1 MIAEPDVSRLA
12 RTIGDA
18 TRMRML
24 TLLMEGRALTAK
36 ELAYGSGVG
45 PATGTAHLRRLFV
58 DELVSVR
65 VQGRHKYFRL
75 SSPQVARCVES
86 LLVLAQPVRIVPT
99 RVPHPLREA
108 RFCYDHLA
116 GRFAIQLSEALLQ
129 RRFVLRRATEFV
141 PTAKGESWLKQNGIN
156 LDALHSSRRKLGPAC
171 MDWSERKD
179 HIGGALGA
187 ALAQILQ
194 EKKWIKR
201 LPDSRAVVVTTL
213 GRSALSAQLGLPG
226 GVTS

>member
-1 MIAEPDVSRLA
+1 MTVDPDVGRLA

-36 ELAYGSGVG
+36 ELAYGAGVG
-45 PATGTAHLRRLFV
+45 PATGTVHLRRLLA
-58 DELVSVR
+58 DELVTMR
-65 VQGRHKYFRL
+65 AQGRHKYFRL
-75 SSPQVARCVES
+75 TSPQVARCIES
-86 LLVLAQPVRIVPT
+86 LLVLAQPARNVPT

-116 GRFAIQLSEALLQ
+116 GRLAVQLADALLE
-129 RRFVLRRATEFV
+129 RRLITRRASEFI
-141 PTAKGESWLKQNGIN
+141 PTAKGESWLPQIGIN
-156 LDALHSSRRKLGPAC
+156 LDDLARSRRKIGPTC

-187 ALAQILQ
+187 ELARVFL

-201 LPDSRAVVVTTL
+201 HPDSRAVMVTAA
-213 GRSALSAQLGLPG
+213 GRTALANHFGLSEPG
-226 GVTS
+226 E